1 MTDEAWIGL
10 TGTPGT
16 GKTTVAHLLNECSVY
31 SVSELSKQHG
41 CLGEIDSHDMSRE
54 IDIDS
59 LNNSLEKQGINLQ
72 LKGSASS
79 CETVIIEG
87 HLSHLLPV
95 SAIVILRCEP
105 DILHERLNSRN
116 WSSEK
121 IRENTEW
128 ELMVGPWIELVNHKN
143 NDLPIIEIDG
153 SDNSPEEIVQ
163 IIEKWLK
170 KGLPLTSF
178 AEIDWMKKV
187 VDN

>member
-16 GKTTVAHLLNECSVY
+16 GKTTIAHLLNECSVY
-31 SVSELSKQHG
+31 SVSELANQRG
-41 CLGEIDSHDMSRE
+41 CLGEVDPHDMSRE
-54 IDIDS
+54 IDIVS
-59 LNNSLEKQGINLQ
+59 LNNSLEKQGINHQ
-72 LKGSASS
+72 AKGSASS

-105 DILHERLNSRN
+105 DMLQERLNLRN
-116 WSSEK
+116 WTGKK

-128 ELMVGPWIELVNHKN
+128 ELMGGPWIELVDHKN
-143 NDLPIIEIDG
+143 KDLPIIEING

-170 KGLPLTSF
+170 QGLPLTPF
-178 AEIDWMKKV
+178 AEIDWMEKM